1 MAQEN
6 VAALQQQLADL
17 EAQFKS
23 ESEALAAASDPLQ
36 EKLQP
41 VSLKPAKADITVKLV
56 TLAWTP
62 HWRSSDGSMAPAWT

>member
-17 EAQFKS
+17 EAQFKT

-36 EKLQP
+36 ERLEH
-41 VSLKPAKADITVKLV
+41 VSLKPAKADISVKLV

-62 HWRSSDGSMAPAWT
+62 HWRSSGGSMAPAWT